1 MIVITIII
9 INITFTLSFSLFD
22 DSLEV
27 FYDGVMSVVIIVFLD
42 PINDGL
48 IWIWWAAAVA
58 RTDAFTAGDC
68 EAGICT
74 VNLGS
79 VRDIGVP
86 ALVETDIVCGIGWLE
101 WEHLVC
107 QKLSKHLPVEL
118 LLCLQSVCLYLVKI
132 KVYRLE

>member
-9 INITFTLSFSLFD
+9 INITFTFSLSLFD

-27 FYDGVMSVVIIVFLD
+27 FYDGVMLVVIIVFLD

-86 ALVETDIVCGIGWLE
+86 ALVEGFPGGSAGKELTLVETDIVCGIRWLE
-101 WEHLVC
+101 
-107 QKLSKHLPVEL
+107 
-118 LLCLQSVCLYLVKI
+118 
-132 KVYRLE
+132 